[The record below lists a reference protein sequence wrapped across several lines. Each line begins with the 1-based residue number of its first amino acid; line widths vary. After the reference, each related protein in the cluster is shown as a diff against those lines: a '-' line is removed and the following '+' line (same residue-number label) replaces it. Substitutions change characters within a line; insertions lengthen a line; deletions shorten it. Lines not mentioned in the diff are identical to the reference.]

1 MGYCLWG
8 QRVGHG
14 LATEQKL
21 MPQGMHAVIYFD
33 KFQHS
38 FSELFFKA
46 EGEQ

>member
-8 QRVGHG
+8 QRVGHD